1 MARINAV
8 LDEEVDYGFEGGAR
22 YKTNIAEMENGFTD
36 KDAGWKYSIHEF
48 HASFGD
54 IDEDVRDFLI
64 EVFHACRG
72 RLHSFKFKD
81 WNDYRIV
88 DQPIKVLPG
97 TAAKIQL
104 YKVYQPDGWPAYT
117 IRPIQAFNFCKIVDE
132 NGDPVAGTLNKET
145 GEFTPDEEWGNGEY
159 RIEEAEFY
167 VWVYFDDDYNSMTI
181 NSWRAHTAKVTLVED
196 RFDFD
201 AENVPDSWDGDE

>member
-8 LDEEVDYGFEGGAR
+8 LDEEVDYGFDGGAR
-22 YKTNIAEMENGFTD
+22 YKTNIAQMENSFND
-36 KDAGWKYSIHEF
+36 KDAGWKYSVHEF
-48 HASFGD
+48 NASFGD

-81 WNDYRIV
+81 WNDYKIE
-88 DQPIKVLPG
+88 DQLIEVPG
-97 TAAKIQL
+97 GTSDKIQI
-104 YKVYQPDGWPAYT
+104 YKTYQPAGWPAFT
-117 IRPIQAFNFCKIVDE
+117 HRPIQALNFCVIEDE
-132 NGDPVAGTLNKET
+132 NGDVVDGTLNKET
-145 GEFTPDEEWGNGEY
+145 GEFTPTGAWGMGEY
-159 RIEEAEFY
+159 RIRAAEFY

-181 NSWRAHTAKVTLVED
+181 NSWRAHTAKVTLIED

-201 AENVPDSWDGDE
+201 AENVPESWDGDE